1 LEIERRPEMAEAG
14 LFVGWGAPVRG
25 REVKSLD
32 VFQEAL
38 AFYAG
43 RKEKGEIED
52 FEVVLLAPHG
62 GDLGGFLLVKGSADQ
77 IAAIRASEDF
87 DRLNTRAGLVVDQFG
102 VVDAVV
108 DEAVAGQIETFREA
122 AGELG

>member
-1 LEIERRPEMAEAG
+1 MAEAA
-14 LFVGWGAPVRG
+14 LFVGWGSPVRG

-52 FEVVLLAPHG
+52 FEVVLIGPHG

-77 IAAIRASEDF
+77 MAAIRASDDF

-108 DEAVAGQIETFREA
+108 DEAVAGQIEMFRGA
-122 AGELG
+122 AGELS